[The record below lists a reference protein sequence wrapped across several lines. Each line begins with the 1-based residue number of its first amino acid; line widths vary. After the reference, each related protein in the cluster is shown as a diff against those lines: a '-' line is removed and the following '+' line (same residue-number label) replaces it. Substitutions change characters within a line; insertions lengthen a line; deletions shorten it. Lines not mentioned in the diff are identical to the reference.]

1 MKPDFKLP
9 TLLEVE
15 EKRVKAFQ
23 NAVPK
28 FSTYYLKDVFLQVT
42 LKAKLA

>member
-15 EKRVKAFQ
+15 EKRVKGFQ

-28 FSTYYLKDVFLQVT
+28 FNTYHLKYGFLQVT